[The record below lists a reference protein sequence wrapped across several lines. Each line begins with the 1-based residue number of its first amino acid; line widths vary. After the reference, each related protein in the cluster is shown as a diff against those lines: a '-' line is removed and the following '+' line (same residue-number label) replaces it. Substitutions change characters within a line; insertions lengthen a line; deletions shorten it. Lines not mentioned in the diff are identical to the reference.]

1 MALMADKICGSPCN
15 FKIAFI
21 CWDLATLTLTVSLAV
36 VLLLLN
42 EYYLHAVKQKS
53 CKSMLQT

>member
-21 CWDLATLTLTVSLAV
+21 CWDLATLTLTVSLAKLIAV
-36 VLLLLN
+36 VLCMIFT
-42 EYYLHAVKQKS
+42 H
-53 CKSMLQT
+53 

>member
-36 VLLLLN
+36 VLCMIFTH
-42 EYYLHAVKQKS
+42 YV
-53 CKSMLQT
+53 